1 MSVTYAKV
9 VVEDSSGHVA
19 QTSAKADI
27 LNTARTIGG
36 VSFNGSANIN
46 LPGVNSIGNQ
56 NTTGNAGSASALAT
70 SGAISITGDIGATGV
85 TYTGGSN
92 VVLTTGIQ
100 DNKVHAS
107 NLQGP
112 SSGALANGTSN
123 QVLTSAGNGTFK
135 WTTQSSANNST
146 MTLSAGTGI
155 SGGGSFT
162 GNQSSASSVSFAF
175 DGSELADGTAD
186 VVGSADELI
195 YLDAGVSKRKMIN
208 EIKLGQFS
216 NDSGWTSNSGTVTS
230 VGTGKGLTGTVT
242 GSGTLNL
249 DLGNLDTLATF
260 NSGNAMMGDVDMLIG
275 YDDSASKA
283 VQISYNKIDLGF
295 FSNSIGYTLNA
306 IESVNVTAGNGLTG
320 GGSASSGAYSKTLDV
335 GAGTGVTVSS
345 DTVSIGQSVAT
356 SASPTF
362 NNMTLSGDLT
372 VSGTTITTNTE
383 TLEIGDNKMVLNAG
397 HTGTAVDTGLCVE
410 RGSSGN
416 NQFLFWDES
425 ASGWAVG
432 NGSSTAFPSASA
444 RVQTQKVNSSL
455 NTSDTSV
462 PVGGTQIVGGAL
474 YLRTN

>member
-27 LNTARTIGG
+27 LKTARTIGG
-36 VSFNGSANIN
+36 VSFDGSANIS
-46 LPGVNSIGNQ
+46 LPGVNSLGNQ
-56 NTTGNAGSASALAT
+56 NTSGNAGTASALVNA
-70 SGAISITGDIGATGV
+70 GDISLSGDIGANAI

-92 VVLTTGIQ
+92 VALTTSIQ

-123 QVLTSAGNGTFK
+123 QVLASSGNGTFK
-135 WTTQSSANNST
+135 WITQSSANNAT
-146 MTLSAGTGI
+146 MTLSAGSGL
-155 SGGGSFT
+155 SGGGSFS
-162 GNQSSASSVSFAF
+162 GNQASASSVSFAV
-175 DGSELADGTAD
+175 DLTELADGTAD
-186 VVGSADELI
+186 VVGSADKMI
-195 YLDAGVSKRKMIN
+195 YLDNGTQKSKHIN
-208 EIKLGQFS
+208 DIKLSQFN
-216 NDSGWTSNSGTVTS
+216 NDSSWTSNTGTVTS

-242 GSGTLNL
+242 GSGTISINL
-249 DLGNLDTLATF
+249 QGLDEM
-260 NSGNAMMGDVDMLIG
+260 SGNFVKGDALNGEVDMLVG
-275 YDDSASKA
+275 YDDSASKS
-283 VQISYNKIDLGF
+283 VQIGYGKIPLSYFNNDSGF
-295 FSNSIGYTLNA
+295 TTNVGDITG
-306 IESVNVTAGNGLTG
+306 VTAGNGLTG
-320 GGSASSGAYSKTLDV
+320 GGASGSPSLAV
-335 GAGTGVTVSS
+335 GQGTGVTVSAT
-345 DTVSIGQSVAT
+345 TVSIGQSVAT
-356 SASPTF
+356 NASPTF

-425 ASGWAVG
+425 ASGWSVG
-432 NGSSTAFPSASA
+432 NGSTTAFPSASA
-444 RVQTQKVNSSL
+444 RIQTQKVNSSL
-455 NTSDTSV
+455 NASDTSV
-462 PVGGTQIVGGAL
+462 PVGGTQVVGGAL